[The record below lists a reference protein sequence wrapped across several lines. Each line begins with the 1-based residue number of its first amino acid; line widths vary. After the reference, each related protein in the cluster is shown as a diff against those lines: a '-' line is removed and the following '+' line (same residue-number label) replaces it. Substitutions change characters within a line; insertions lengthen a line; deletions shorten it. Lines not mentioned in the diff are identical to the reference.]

1 MKSKR
6 GFTLIELLAIIVI
19 LAIIAVI
26 TVPIIL
32 NIVEDATKNAAVDS
46 AYGYKDAINKFYAS
60 KLLQDK
66 DYYIPSGSYYVDGDN
81 GYLEGTETLDIAVS
95 GKIPSFGKV
104 IIGNGSKV
112 GEMQLCINDYM
123 VSFIDEEMNVVK
135 GCTPVEPGLYDQSN
149 NLVVS
154 YDYLVSEYGFDPSID
169 VSSGSGTGSIL
180 ANYSNGVKLILPD
193 TLTKIGERAFYN
205 NTDLIS
211 IIIPSSVTSIGESAF
226 ENMNLTSITIPSNVI
241 SIGNYAF
248 YGCRSLSNVTF
259 ESGSQLASI
268 GSNAFNNNEGLTS
281 ITIPAS
287 VISIGKGAFS
297 GCSNLRSVTFESGSQ
312 LTSIGQEAFYS
323 SPIASI
329 TIPSS
334 VTSIG
339 SNAFSGT
346 NTVYYS
352 GSATGAP
359 WGAINYNPYTDGD
372 FVYNNSSKTVL
383 KGYLGTASSVTIPA
397 SVTSIGNDAFY
408 HNTNL
413 KSVTFESGSQLTS
426 IGEWAFA
433 WSGLES
439 ITIPSSVTSIGQYAF
454 YHCTNLTNVA
464 FENGS
469 GLKTIG
475 ESAFENTNL
484 ASITIPSGVTS
495 IGRKAF
501 YYSIGSSSVTIP
513 SSVTSIG
520 SNAFSGVKVVYYT
533 GSATGS
539 PWGAL
544 SVNPYIDGDFVYSD
558 NTKTVLQAYLG
569 TASSV
574 TIPSSVTSIEKK
586 VFSDNKDLTSVTIP
600 SGVTSIGNN
609 AFSGCYNLE
618 SVTFESGSQLTSIGN
633 NAFYSTGLIS
643 ITIPSSVTSIGSWTF
658 GNSQLKLITIPSS
671 VTSIGNKAFNSM
683 KVVYYTGSATGS
695 PWGANS
701 VNPYV
706 DGDFAY
712 SDNTKT
718 SLLAYLGADSSVT
731 IPSSVTSIGNDA
743 FYNNKNLTSVT
754 IPSSVTSIGNNAF
767 YYCSNLRSV
776 TFESGSQLTSIGSEA
791 FSISG
796 LTSITIPSG
805 VTSIGNSAFRGINI
819 VYYSGSATGSPW
831 GAKSVVSQ

>member
-1 MKSKR
+1 MNKK

-32 NIVEDATKNAAVDS
+32 NIVEDATRNAAVDS
-46 AYGYKDAINKFYAS
+46 AYGYKEAINKFYAS

-66 DYYIPSGSYYVDGDN
+66 DYYIPSGSYYVDGDT

-104 IIGNGSKV
+104 IIGSDSKV
-112 GEMQLCINDYM
+112 EEIQLCINDYM
-123 VSFIDEEMNVVK
+123 VSYIDEDMNVVK

-169 VSSGSGTGSIL
+169 VSSESGTGSIL

-193 TLTKIGERAFYN
+193 TLTKIGNRAFYN

-211 IIIPSSVTSIGESAF
+211 ITLPFSLTSIGDNAF
-226 ENMNLTSITIPSNVI
+226 YYCDSLTS
-241 SIGNYAF
+241 
-248 YGCRSLSNVTF
+248 VTF
-259 ESGSQLASI
+259 ESGSQLTSI
-268 GSNAFNNNEGLTS
+268 GKSAFSRTAITS
-281 ITIPAS
+281 ITIPSS
-287 VISIGKGAFS
+287 VISIGNNAFTS
-297 GCSNLRSVTFESGSQ
+297 CENLRNVTFESGSQ

-339 SNAFSGT
+339 SSAFTGT
-346 NTVYYS
+346 NTVYYT

-359 WGAINYNPYTDGD
+359 WGAVNYNPYTDGD

-397 SVTSIGNDAFY
+397 SVTSIGNDSFY
-408 HNTNL
+408 HSDNL
-413 KSVTFESGSQLTS
+413 KNVTFESGSQLTS

-439 ITIPSSVTSIGQYAF
+439 ITIPAGVTSIGQYAF
-454 YHCTNLTNVA
+454 YRCINLTDIA

-475 ESAFENTNL
+475 ESAFENANL
-484 ASITIPSGVTS
+484 ASITIPSGVTGIGERAFYDNTNITSVTVPSSVAS
-495 IGRKAF
+495 IGRRAF
-501 YYSIGSSSVTIP
+501 NNI
-513 SSVTSIG
+513 
-520 SNAFSGVKVVYYT
+520 KVVYYT

-569 TASSV
+569 TSSAV
-574 TIPSSVTSIEKK
+574 TIPSSVTSIGDKAFYE
-586 VFSDNKDLTSVTIP
+586 NKNLTSITIP
-600 SGVTSIGNN
+600 SSVTSIGDYAFYNN
-609 AFSGCYNLE
+609 IDLTSITIPSSVTSIGSYTFYNCSNL
-618 SVTFESGSQLTSIGN
+618 SNVTFESGSQLTSIGSN
-633 NAFYSTGLIS
+633 TFPSKNLKS
-643 ITIPSSVTSIGSWTF
+643 IIIPSNVTSIGSY
-658 GNSQLKLITIPSS
+658 
-671 VTSIGNKAFNSM
+671 AFDGI
-683 KVVYYTGSATGS
+683 KVLNYTGSASGS
-695 PWGANS
+695 PWGAVS
-701 VNPYV
+701 INPYV

-712 SDNTKT
+712 SNSTKKALKGYIG
-718 SLLAYLGADSSVT
+718 SSSSVV
-731 IPSSVTSIGNDA
+731 IPSGVTSIGANA
-743 FYNNKNLTSVT
+743 FSHLNLTSVT
-754 IPSSVTSIGNNAF
+754 IPSSVTSIEGGAF
-767 YYCSNLRSV
+767 
-776 TFESGSQLTSIGSEA
+776 A
-791 FSISG
+791 DSG
-796 LTSITIPSG
+796 LTSITVPSS
-805 VTSIGNSAFRGINI
+805 VTSIGWIAFMGMDT

-831 GAKSVVSQ
+831 GAGSVVSQ